1 MKQTCMKMLMLT
13 MALVNTIV
21 AYSQEERNKP
31 LQVVVND
38 VRYTQKEQDTSL
50 GSVLGG
56 IAQAVATGRGP

>member
-38 VRYTQKEQDTSL
+38 VSL
-50 GSVLGG
+50 CKVQSGG
-56 IAQAVATGRGP
+56 KDIKAAMDAGKDVVVVTTD